1 MMRSTTSASSD
12 ADRRSASRDR
22 CVLRCRVTHGSQ
34 QEVSE
39 GVIRD
44 LNEDGAKVRLISRA
58 NVKGRIRLE
67 VYPGGS
73 VHMADVVW
81 QRGETVGVRMV
92 VTLDQTAEQQIEA
105 LRRLEAQMRSVMN
118 RSALDRGY

>member
-1 MMRSTTSASSD
+1 M
-12 ADRRSASRDR
+12 
-22 CVLRCRVTHGSQ
+22 RCRVTHGSQ

-67 VYPGGS
+67 VYPGGA
-73 VHMADVVW
+73 VHLADVIW

>member
-1 MMRSTTSASSD
+1 MMRAPASANSD
-12 ADRRSASRDR
+12 ANRRSASRDR

-44 LNEDGAKVRLISRA
+44 LNGDGARLRLISRA
-58 NVKGRIRLE
+58 TVKGRIRLE
-67 VYPGGS
+67 VYPGGA
-73 VHMADVVW
+73 VHLADVIW
-81 QRGETVGVRMV
+81 QRGETVGVRLV
-92 VTLDQTAEQQIEA
+92 LTLDQNAEKQIES
-105 LRRLEAQMRSVMN
+105 LRRLEAQMRSVMD